1 MDGALE
7 KSISFILFIVIG
19 IILKKKISTG
29 DEINGLKKIILLI
42 ALPATI
48 FIALLKVKVDGN
60 LILFPILALVF
71 NVILF
76 VVTPILLKIIGI
88 DGNSS
93 KGRSAQLLLPSLAP
107 GLSCFPFI
115 LEFLGDGSLAKAAMA
130 DLGNKFFVLFLL
142 YLVAFKWHYKNA
154 DFEAKSLNSK
164 LKGLLKALLY
174 EPVNIFII
182 VALVL
187 VSFGITLDKIP
198 NFLSMTLSRLSFIMT
213 PLVLLFIGLAVKI
226 KKQQFFQLFSLLL
239 LRASFTLLL
248 IAVLISFADISIK
261 KDILVMI
268 AFGLSSASFWPFA
281 HISAIHLKEKKE
293 KTVEKTFDPNFA
305 LSILAL
311 SLPISVLL
319 ILGILTAG
327 NAFTETNNI
336 LILCGILFF
345 AGILYPVFIKI
356 KKSIMA
362 KKSNETSNPKKVFFS
377 FLRINKIQS

>member
-7 KSISFILFIVIG
+7 KSISFILFILIG
-19 IILKKKISTG
+19 IILKKKISAG
-29 DEINGLKKIILLI
+29 EEINGLKKIILTI

-60 LILFPILALVF
+60 LILFPILALAF

-76 VVTPILLKIIGI
+76 AVTPLLLKIIGI
-88 DGNSS
+88 EPNSD
-93 KGRSAQLLLPSLAP
+93 KGRSAKLLIPSLAP

-142 YLVAFKWHYKNA
+142 YLVALKWHYKNA
-154 DFEAKSLNSK
+154 DFEANSLKVK
-164 LKGLLKALLY
+164 LKGLLKSLLY
-174 EPVNIFII
+174 EPVNMFII
-182 VALVL
+182 VALIL

-198 NFLSMTLSRLSFIMT
+198 GFLSMTLNRLSFIMT

-248 IAVLISFADISIK
+248 IAAVILFADISIK

-281 HISAIHLKEKKE
+281 HISVIHLKEKKE
-293 KTVEKTFDPNFA
+293 ETKEKTFDTNFA

-319 ILGILTAG
+319 ILGILTTG
-327 NAFTETNNI
+327 NTFTETNNI
-336 LILCGILFF
+336 FILCGCLFF
-345 AGILYPVFIKI
+345 IGILYPILIKI
-356 KKSIMA
+356 NKSILSKKS
-362 KKSNETSNPKKVFFS
+362 KESNVIGEEIQFS
-377 FLRINKIQS
+377 TDK

>member
-7 KSISFILFIVIG
+7 KSISFILFIIIG
-19 IILKKKISTG
+19 IILKKKISVG
-29 DEINGLKKIILLI
+29 DETNGLKKIILTL

-48 FIALLKVKVDGN
+48 FIALLKVKIDGN
-60 LILFPILALVF
+60 LVLFPLLALAF

-76 VVTPILLKIIGI
+76 AVTPLLLKIIGV
-88 DGNSS
+88 DPNSD
-93 KGRSAQLLLPSLAP
+93 KGRSAKLLIPSLAP
-107 GLSCFPFI
+107 GLSCFAFI
-115 LEFLGDGSLAKAAMA
+115 LEFLGDGYLAKAAMA

-142 YLVAFKWHYKNA
+142 YLVALKWHYNNA
-154 DFEAKSLNSK
+154 DFEANSLKTK

-248 IAVLISFADISIK
+248 IAAVISFADLTVT

-281 HISAIHLKEKKE
+281 HISAIHLKETKE
-293 KTVEKTFDPNFA
+293 KTVKRTFDINFA

-327 NAFTETNNI
+327 DTFAKTSNI
-336 LILCGILFF
+336 FILCGILFF
-345 AGILYPVFIKI
+345 IGVLYPIYLKI
-356 KKSIMA
+356 NKKVSLKKSEIQ
-362 KKSNETSNPKKVFFS
+362 FS
-377 FLRINKIQS
+377 VDK

>member
-7 KSISFILFIVIG
+7 KSISFILFILIG

-29 DEINGLKKIILLI
+29 DEINGLKKIILSL

-48 FIALLKVKVDGN
+48 FIALLKVKIDGN
-60 LILFPILALVF
+60 LILFPILALGF

-76 VVTPILLKIIGI
+76 AVTPILLKLIGI
-88 DGNSS
+88 DENSD
-93 KGRSAQLLLPSLAP
+93 KGRSAKLLIPSLAP

-115 LEFLGDGSLAKAAMA
+115 LEFLGDESLAKAAMA

-142 YLVAFKWHYKNA
+142 YLVALKWHYKNA
-154 DFEAKSLNSK
+154 DFEANSLKSK

-174 EPVNIFII
+174 EPVNLFII
-182 VALVL
+182 AALVL

-198 NFLSMTLSRLSFIMT
+198 DFLSMTLSRLSFIMT

-226 KKQQFFQLFSLLL
+226 KKQQFFQLLSLLL

-248 IAVLISFADISIK
+248 IAAIISFADISIK

-281 HISAIHLKEKKE
+281 HISAIHLKETKE
-293 KTVEKTFDPNFA
+293 KTVEKTFDSNFA

-327 NAFTETNNI
+327 NTFTETDNI
-336 LILCGILFF
+336 LLLCSILFF
-345 AGILYPVFIKI
+345 IGILYPTFNKI
-356 KKSIMA
+356 KQNIASKES
-362 KKSNETSNPKKVFFS
+362 S
-377 FLRINKIQS
+377 INKNEHLLSADK

>member
-7 KSISFILFIVIG
+7 KSISFILFILIG

-29 DEINGLKKIILLI
+29 DETNGLKKIILTL

-60 LILFPILALVF
+60 LILFPILALGF

-76 VVTPILLKIIGI
+76 AVTPLLLKLIGI
-88 DGNSS
+88 DGNSD
-93 KGRSAQLLLPSLAP
+93 KGRSAKLLIPSLAP
-107 GLSCFPFI
+107 GLSCFAFI
-115 LEFLGDGSLAKAAMA
+115 LEFLGEDSLAKAAMA

-142 YLVAFKWHYKNA
+142 YLIAIKWHYKNA
-154 DFEAKSLNSK
+154 DFEANSLK
-164 LKGLLKALLY
+164 EKFIGLLKALLY

-182 VALVL
+182 VALIL

-198 NFLSMTLSRLSFIMT
+198 TFLSMTLSRLSFIMT

-226 KKQQFFQLFSLLL
+226 KKEQFFQLFSLLL
-239 LRASFTLLL
+239 LRAAFTLLL
-248 IAVLISFADISIK
+248 IAGIILFADLTIEK
-261 KDILVMI
+261 NILVMI

-293 KTVEKTFDPNFA
+293 NTVEKTFDINFS

-327 NAFTETNNI
+327 NTFAETSNI
-336 LILCGILFF
+336 LILCGTLFF
-345 AGILYPVFIKI
+345 LGILYPIFIKI
-356 KKSIMA
+356 KQNMSPKESPISSIQ
-362 KKSNETSNPKKVFFS
+362 KNEHQFS
-377 FLRINKIQS
+377 ADK

>member
-7 KSISFILFIVIG
+7 KSISFILFIIIG

-29 DEINGLKKIILLI
+29 DETNGLKSLILTL

-60 LILFPILALVF
+60 LILYPILTLGF

-76 VVTPILLKIIGI
+76 AITPVLLKFIGVDI
-88 DGNSS
+88 HSA
-93 KGRSAQLLLPSLAP
+93 KGRSAKLLIPSLAP

-115 LEFLGDGSLAKAAMA
+115 LEFLGDDALAKTAMA

-142 YLVAFKWHYKNA
+142 YLVALKWHYKNA
-154 DFEAKSLNSK
+154 DFEANSLKSK
-164 LKGLLKALLY
+164 LKMLFKTLLY
-174 EPVNIFII
+174 EPVNMFII

-187 VSFGITLDKIP
+187 VSFGITIDKLP
-198 NFLSMTLSRLSFIMT
+198 NFLSITLTRLSFIMT
-213 PLVLLFIGLAVKI
+213 PLVLIFIGLAVKI
-226 KKQQFFQLFSLLL
+226 KKQQFFQILSLLL
-239 LRASFTLLL
+239 LRASFTLFL
-248 IAVLISFADISIK
+248 IAGIIFFVDLTIQ

-268 AFGLSSASFWPFA
+268 AFTLSSASFWPFA
-281 HISAIHLKEKKE
+281 HISAIHFKEKKE
-293 KTVEKTFDPNFA
+293 NTEDRTFDPNFA

-327 NAFTETNNI
+327 NTFAEINSI
-336 LILCGILFF
+336 LILGGILFLV
-345 AGILYPVFIKI
+345 GIIFPIISKI
-356 KKSIMA
+356 KKNLTFTSKKDKSII
-362 KKSNETSNPKKVFFS
+362 KENN
-377 FLRINKIQS
+377 IQFMTDK